1 MVSRKSEWEN
11 KFIKVYAGSRQ
22 ENKCLFIG
30 QRKRDDKTRHKKDI
44 CWRDQVEDFGKL
56 CKNGREELDVGLE
69 CSGEGSDFSVG
80 TMCQELSRSWREIV
94 THKTSQRLSKKVT
107 VGWVQRSCRAGKNKP
122 QKLRRTQASS
132 LASGTGGVFS
142 QVLLLQEGPPWQLCS
157 CAAVQLCRVSSSAF
171 HSTWRLQNSSKLPG
185 SLAMGAP
192 QHVVL
197 LGRRS
202 AELDPFLS
210 SAGGWTPAQ
219 IASDGHGHCCDTRS
233 DLSGYA
239 GQPG

>member
-107 VGWVQRSCRAGKNKP
+107 VG
-122 QKLRRTQASS
+122 
-132 LASGTGGVFS
+132 
-142 QVLLLQEGPPWQLCS
+142 
-157 CAAVQLCRVSSSAF
+157 
-171 HSTWRLQNSSKLPG
+171 
-185 SLAMGAP
+185 
-192 QHVVL
+192 
-197 LGRRS
+197 
-202 AELDPFLS
+202 
-210 SAGGWTPAQ
+210 
-219 IASDGHGHCCDTRS
+219 
-233 DLSGYA
+233 
-239 GQPG
+239 